1 MIYPVGENMTTEKEM
16 DEKTGDIE
24 KRETM
29 GYSMISIRMDIR
41 ERMNNL
47 NLKTPRGARMP
58 YGQIIEF
65 LIDRYVE
72 STTIGLESK
81 LEKHTYTSWDTKTE
95 ISDWEVS
102 PDRTKLFRYKVNGQ
116 TRSVYRS
123 MTIPRD
129 MRNDSDQRII
139 DILTTPVW
147 TG

>member
-1 MIYPVGENMTTEKEM
+1 
-16 DEKTGDIE
+16 
-24 KRETM
+24 
-29 GYSMISIRMDIR
+29 MDIR

-72 STTIGLESK
+72 STTIGLEN
-81 LEKHTYTSWDTKTE
+81 KTE

-102 PDRTKLFRYKVNGQ
+102 PDRTKLFKYKANGQ

-129 MRNDSDQRII
+129 IRNESDQRII

-147 TG
+147 IG

>member
-1 MIYPVGENMTTEKEM
+1 MTYPVGENMTTEKEM

-72 STTIGLESK
+72 STTIGLEN
-81 LEKHTYTSWDTKTE
+81 KTE

-102 PDRTKLFRYKVNGQ
+102 PDRTKLFKYKANGQ

-129 MRNDSDQRII
+129 IRNESDQRII

-147 TG
+147 IG

>member
-72 STTIGLESK
+72 STTIGLEN
-81 LEKHTYTSWDTKTE
+81 KTE

-102 PDRTKLFRYKVNGQ
+102 PDRTKLFKYKANGQ

-129 MRNDSDQRII
+129 IRNESDQRII

-147 TG
+147 IG